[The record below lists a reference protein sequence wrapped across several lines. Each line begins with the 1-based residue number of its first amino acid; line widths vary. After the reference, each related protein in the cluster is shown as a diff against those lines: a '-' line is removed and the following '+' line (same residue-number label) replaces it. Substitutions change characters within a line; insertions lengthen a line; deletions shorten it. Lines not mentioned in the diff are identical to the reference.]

1 MDTVFSL
8 RNVRKTRP
16 GDDGFRLLVERLDV
30 PRGSLLAL
38 VGPSG
43 CGKSTALDMLA
54 CALSPDPS
62 PKDVGLPITGMDGK
76 DGAAKTAYEDAQG
89 SIHEP
94 VQGPVRGD
102 AQGPACGPVRKDV
115 PGNAAGGVD
124 GMDGTTAGEYAP
136 GPSRFVFTPT
146 PGAPADVLAAWRGGG
161 TDALALLRLRHMGY
175 VLQTG
180 GLLPFLTARENI
192 ALRCRTLGNL
202 AQRQEA
208 MTTVVN
214 RLGIGPLLGHYPATL
229 SVGERQRVAIAAALA
244 HGPSVVLAD
253 EPTAAL
259 DPGHAANVLR
269 LLGEL
274 ALQLR
279 ITVIMVTHNL
289 EQAREAGFSPARVH
303 MRTDAAGSLSCLA
316 WPGSEA

>member
-1 MDTVFSL
+1 MFDTVFSL
-8 RNVRKTRP
+8 RNISKTRP
-16 GDDGFRLLVERLDV
+16 GDDGFRLRVERLDV

-54 CALSPDPS
+54 CALSPDPA
-62 PKDVGLPITGMDGK
+62 PRGGALPLPVTDKTNATGGTEGPNAGEQP
-76 DGAAKTAYEDAQG
+76 DGA
-89 SIHEP
+89 
-94 VQGPVRGD
+94 
-102 AQGPACGPVRKDV
+102 C
-115 PGNAAGGVD
+115 
-124 GMDGTTAGEYAP
+124 
-136 GPSRFVFTPT
+136 RFVFTPT
-146 PGAPADVLAAWRGGG
+146 PGAPANVLAAWRKGG

-180 GLLPFLTARENI
+180 GLLPFLTAGENI
-192 ALRCRTLGNL
+192 TLRCKTLGNL
-202 AQRQEA
+202 AQRQDA
-208 MTTVVN
+208 VNTVVA
-214 RLGIGPLLGHYPATL
+214 RLGIGHLLGHYPATL

-289 EQAREAGFSPARVH
+289 EQAQQAGFSPATVRLQ
-303 MRTDAAGSLSCLA
+303 TDATGSLSCLA
-316 WPGSEA
+316 WPESEAKA

>member
-1 MDTVFSL
+1 MTDTVFSL

-16 GDDGFRLLVERLDV
+16 GDDGFRLRVERLDV

-54 CALSPDPS
+54 CALSPDP
-62 PKDVGLPITGMDGK
+62 LP
-76 DGAAKTAYEDAQG
+76 QG
-89 SIHEP
+89 
-94 VQGPVRGD
+94 GT
-102 AQGPACGPVRKDV
+102 V
-115 PGNAAGGVD
+115 PLK
-124 GMDGTTAGEYAP
+124 GTDEGERAS
-136 GPSRFVFTPT
+136 GSSRFVFTPT
-146 PGAPADVLAAWRGGG
+146 EGAPADVLAAWRKGG

-192 ALRCRTLGNL
+192 VLRCRTLGNL
-202 AQRQEA
+202 ARRQEA
-208 MTTVVN
+208 VTTVVN
-214 RLGIGPLLGHYPATL
+214 RLGIGHLLGHSPSTL

-289 EQAREAGFSPARVH
+289 EQARQAGFSPARV
-303 MRTDAAGSLSCLA
+303 RVRADDAGSLSSLA
-316 WPGSEA
+316 WPESEAGQ